1 MSSNASQSFLSFQFR
16 SLQNFQHRRTA
27 AERQRASLP
36 PTRSHTSYCDP
47 GVQPGVGGV
56 IVRQVLSLVHLIDVR
71 RCVCVPTVPAKESDN
86 IALISVRATVSFVL
100 GAVRFLSETLAAKA
114 AGERPLARVC
124 PHVNVKLRLGL
135 KSTWAK
141 RTCIRLGVEIHRL
154 VASAR
159 RLRNLILFRF
169 VGGLVRSLSSRI

>member
-1 MSSNASQSFLSFQFR
+1 MA
-16 SLQNFQHRRTA
+16 
-27 AERQRASLP
+27 
-36 PTRSHTSYCDP
+36 
-47 GVQPGVGGV
+47 
-56 IVRQVLSLVHLIDVR
+56 SLVHLVDVR

-86 IALISVRATVSFVL
+86 IALISVRATVFFVL

-135 KSTWAK
+135 QSIWAK
-141 RTCIRLGVEIHRL
+141 RTCMRLGVEIHRL